1 MCIIA
6 IMLISTKYKAYAA
19 DNICVDNLKVNGL
32 TEAFGQP
39 LSNIRFSWEIQTGLS
54 NVNQTEY
61 HVVFANTRNE
71 LEDQNYIYDSGW
83 VKSEENTN
91 VTVGYKFSENQ
102 LYYWKVQVKDNQGN
116 ISDLSEEH
124 CFSTEVGS
132 AWNTNQ
138 AIWSNGGDF
147 AFFRWKKS
155 LDLTNVEKVLF
166 ATTATSPEYSR

>member
-1 MCIIA
+1 MVVI
-6 IMLISTKYKAYAA
+6 LISTKYKVYAEE
-19 DNICVDNLKVNGL
+19 NIFVDNLKVNGL

-39 LSNIRFSWEIQTGLS
+39 LSNIQFSWEIQTGLN

-116 ISDLSEEH
+116 ISDLSEE
-124 CFSTEVGS
+124 F
-132 AWNTNQ
+132 
-138 AIWSNGGDF
+138 I
-147 AFFRWKKS
+147 
-155 LDLTNVEKVLF
+155 L
-166 ATTATSPEYSR
+166 